1 MKGSDLQRVPGSIT
15 PRDLAI
21 KKRSLA
27 GCADEK
33 FQPYFEGA
41 LEPERPLLVP
51 PLTTWALVT
60 GIAADVMQ
68 SQSVYRHHCRPRGL
82 RSRDFEAQEGKVA

>member
-1 MKGSDLQRVPGSIT
+1 MKGSDRQRAFGSIT
-15 PRDLAI
+15 PRDSAI
-21 KKRSLA
+21 KKRRLVD
-27 GCADEK
+27 CADEK

-60 GIAADVMQ
+60 GIAAGVMQ
-68 SQSVYRHHCRPRGL
+68 SQSVYRQH
-82 RSRDFEAQEGKVA
+82 